1 MQVLRLRSES
11 SRLKTEAAKSASA
24 LAGAEGELGVLKK
37 QVTALE
43 HELRQQQ
50 QQQQQRSA
58 RSSSSS
64 SAAAAARDAA
74 ADELAG
80 ALRQVYTLIIYTNII
95 VYSRCIH

>member
-24 LAGAEGELGVLKK
+24 LAGAEGELGELKK
-37 QVTALE
+37 QVAALE

-50 QQQQQRSA
+50 QQRGA
-58 RSSSSS
+58 RSSS
-64 SAAAAARDAA
+64 SAAAAARDAV

-80 ALRQVYTLIIYTNII
+80 ALRQVYTLI
-95 VYSRCIH
+95 